1 MRRYAATLGEGRF
14 DQRISF
20 RDKDVVH
27 TLASALNELA
37 KGYQGREKRFACQLR
52 ELQDGLFS
60 LGSLSESS
68 PEKVELMRR
77 LRELDTRI
85 KDDSQELKL

>member
-1 MRRYAATLGEGRF
+1 
-14 DQRISF
+14 
-20 RDKDVVH
+20 
-27 TLASALNELA
+27 
-37 KGYQGREKRFACQLR
+37 
-52 ELQDGLFS
+52 LQDGLLS
-60 LGSLSESS
+60 LGSLSDSS